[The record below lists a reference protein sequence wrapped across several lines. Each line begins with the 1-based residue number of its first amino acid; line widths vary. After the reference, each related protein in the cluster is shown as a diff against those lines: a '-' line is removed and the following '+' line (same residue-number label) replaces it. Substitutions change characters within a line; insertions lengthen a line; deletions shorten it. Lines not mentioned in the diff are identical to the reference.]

1 MDADLHEF
9 LLTPE
14 GTALVTIYQKYPLDL
29 SSWRTFDAMADPND
43 AEPNWV
49 WDCVVQELSV
59 DTRDVLFEWRASD
72 HIDIYDTYHLVRQ
85 TGNHEDPFDW
95 YHMNSIRKDE
105 LGNYLISARYTHSIT
120 YIDGKSGEVIWVLGG
135 KRNMFMDLSNGSAL
149 NFAWQHDAQFVSP
162 ELFKGIYVP
171 PREQDGYST
180 RLLTL
185 FDNAAEDQNYV
196 YGLNHSRGLLLE
208 ITFPTPD
215 HESAFDV
222 QDDAGLPRDI
232 SELWE
237 LATHSDQ
244 QRFSNPKQQDPDL
257 QYPLYGQDK
266 LEDPDADN
274 LKIAQING
282 SSPAY
287 TVRVI
292 QSYSN
297 PSGVRSSSQGSM
309 QILPPTSDEQ
319 NAKVLVSYG
328 LNAVFTEFD
337 ANGSVLCDA
346 HYGAM
351 TSWERGDV
359 QSYRV
364 FKFPWVGTPKYKPH
378 MMVDTASEQV
388 FVSWNGATQV
398 VAWVLQSSPQANSS
412 DESSWIEIARKQK
425 LGFETSFDL
434 SKDTAAAQRYLRILA
449 LDSNGQVLDYSI
461 TDVHDRIPTP
471 DAPSEISYKLA
482 RPFGA
487 KEQPTVILLG
497 GFFVVLVLFTLFE
510 MYRRYLCWKVGRPAM
525 GAVRWRKT
533 SGYRMLGDV

>member
-1 MDADLHEF
+1 M
-9 LLTPE
+9 
-14 GTALVTIYQKYPLDL
+14 
-29 SSWRTFDAMADPND
+29 
-43 AEPNWV
+43 
-49 WDCVVQELSV
+49 

-72 HIDIYDTYHLVRQ
+72 HIDINDTYHLVRQ

-120 YIDGKSGEVIWVLGG
+120 YIDGKSGEIIWVLGG

-162 ELFKGIYVP
+162 ELFQGIYAP
-171 PREQDGYST
+171 PRDQKGYST

-196 YGLNHSRGLLLE
+196 YGMNHSRSLLLE

-215 HESAFDV
+215 HESEPV
-222 QDDAGLPRDI
+222 QDDTELTRDI
-232 SELWE
+232 SELWKLAADTEE
-237 LATHSDQ
+237 LKRSH
-244 QRFSNPKQQDPDL
+244 RRPEEPNL

-266 LEDPDADN
+266 LEDPDADQ
-274 LKIAQING
+274 LKLAQIKG

-297 PSGVRSSSQGSM
+297 PCGVRSSSQGSM
-309 QILPPTSDEQ
+309 QVLPPTSDGMDT
-319 NAKVLVSYG
+319 KVLVSYG

-337 ANGSVLCDA
+337 ANGTVLCDA
-346 HYGAM
+346 HYGAI

-364 FKFPWVGTPKYKPH
+364 FKFPWVGSPKYKPR
-378 MMVDTASEQV
+378 MVIDGASEQV
-388 FVSWNGATQV
+388 FVSWNGATE
-398 VAWVLQSSPQANSS
+398 VATWVLQSGSQANSS
-412 DESSWIEIARKQK
+412 DEGDWEEIARKQK
-425 LGFETSFDL
+425 LGFETSFDV
-434 SKDTAAAQRYLRILA
+434 SSDTTTTERYLRVLA
-449 LDSNGQVLDYSI
+449 LDSNGHLLEHGI

-471 DAPSEISYKLA
+471 DAPAETIGGLS
-482 RPFGA
+482 RPFGV

-497 GFFVVLVLFTLFE
+497 GFLVVLVLFTLFE
-510 MYRRYLCWKVGRPAM
+510 IYRRYLCWKVGRPAM
-525 GAVRWRKT
+525 GAVRWRKS